1 MERRSLAIGRN
12 RTKARIRC
20 RPAAPLAPLVNAAET
35 QRRQPHRSPRI
46 YTFEAATY
54 HADGKTDST
63 AIGIL
68 MRRVAGIDI
77 GGTFTDLLLCEED
90 GAQTRVRLAK
100 VPTSLDN
107 RAAAVMTALDA
118 ASADIA
124 ALDLVIHGTTAT
136 TNAVLERKVARVG
149 LVTTRG
155 FRDVLELGRR
165 TRPQPYGMTGTFE
178 PLIPRELRREVA
190 ERMLA
195 DGSVHTP
202 LDEAGLIAELNAL
215 VAAGCEALV
224 IHFLHAYA
232 NPAHEIRAGEIA
244 RKIWPN
250 AYITLGHALLSEYRE
265 YERGTTAAVNA
276 AVQPILDRYV
286 RRLEDGLRAR
296 GYRRDLLIMNG
307 NGGTVTATHAAAEA
321 AKTVMSGPASGVIAA
336 AATLAA
342 SGLRNAITY
351 DMGGTSTDV
360 ALIHGGIPEVSSE
373 LAIDYG
379 LPIHV
384 PMVDVRTVGA
394 GGGSIAS
401 LNAAGM
407 LRVGPESAGAAP
419 GPICFGRG
427 GAEPT
432 ITDANLILGRL
443 PPGKLLS
450 VDRPVAMEAVR
461 VAFGERLA
469 RPLGLSIEESAA
481 AVLALA
487 NTHMAGAIRLVSL
500 SRGHDPRDF
509 CLFAFGG
516 AGPLHAVALART
528 LGVPE
533 VLIPARPGLTNA
545 LGCLVADLRQDFVK
559 TVNAPL
565 EAIDMAEAAA
575 ILDDHAAR
583 GRAINAAEQ
592 SEIVET
598 IVQHG
603 AEMQFRGQTHLIR
616 VALPGAQLAR
626 AALQELFD
634 AAYFRRFQI
643 RMPEIKAQVV
653 NLTTS
658 VIGKRRAFPVA
669 ALLDGALRARS
680 VAGARTGTRRL
691 YAESRWHEA
700 AVYAREQLP
709 LGGAV
714 AGPAVIEQVDATTVV
729 EPDAV
734 AAVDAVGNLR
744 IALAAAGMTHA

>member
-1 MERRSLAIGRN
+1 
-12 RTKARIRC
+12 
-20 RPAAPLAPLVNAAET
+20 
-35 QRRQPHRSPRI
+35 
-46 YTFEAATY
+46 
-54 HADGKTDST
+54 
-63 AIGIL
+63 

-77 GGTFTDLLLCEED
+77 GGTFTDLLLCEEGE
-90 GAQTRVRLAK
+90 GATRVHVAK
-100 VPTSLDN
+100 VPTTLDN
-107 RAAAVMTALDA
+107 RASGVLTALDQTGVDVA
-118 ASADIA
+118 R
-124 ALDLVIHGTTAT
+124 LDLIIHGTTAT
-136 TNAVLERKVARVG
+136 TNAVLERKVARAG
-149 LVTTRG
+149 LITTAG

-165 TRPQPYGMTGTFE
+165 TRPKPYGMTGTFE

-195 DGSVHTP
+195 DGRVHVP
-202 LDEAGLIAELNAL
+202 LDEAGLATEIRAL
-215 VAAGCEALV
+215 LEAGCEALV
-224 IHFLHAYA
+224 IHFIHAYA
-232 NPAHEIRAGEIA
+232 NPAHELRAGEIA
-244 RKIWPN
+244 HAIWPN

-265 YERGTTAAVNA
+265 YERGTTASVNA

-286 RRLEDGLRAR
+286 RRLEDDLKTR
-296 GYRRDLLIMNG
+296 GYTRDLLIMNG
-307 NGGTVTATHAAAEA
+307 NGGTVAAKYAASDA
-321 AKTVMSGPASGVIAA
+321 AKTVMSGPASGVMAA
-336 AATLAA
+336 AATLSAT
-342 SGLRNAITY
+342 GLANAITY

-360 ALIHGGIPEVSSE
+360 ALIHGGIPDVSSE
-373 LAIDYG
+373 LSIDYG

-427 GAEPT
+427 GTRPT
-432 ITDANLILGRL
+432 ITDANLLLGRL
-443 PPGKLLS
+443 PPDRLLS
-450 VDRPVAMEAVR
+450 VETPVSLEAVR
-461 VAFGERLA
+461 AAFETA
-469 RPLGLSIEESAA
+469 IATPLKLSIEASAA
-481 AVLALA
+481 AVIELA

-500 SRGHDPRDF
+500 SRGYDPRDF

-528 LGVPE
+528 LGIPE

-559 TVNAPL
+559 TINAPL
-565 EAIDMAEAAA
+565 ESIAM
-575 ILDDHAAR
+575 DDVAHVLTEQAAR

-598 IVQHG
+598 VVRYA

-616 VALPGAQLAR
+616 VALPAADLTR
-626 AALQELFD
+626 AALQDLFD

-658 VIGKRRAFPVA
+658 VIGKRRAFPIA
-669 ALLDGALRARS
+669 ALLDPGLRAAS
-680 VAGARTGTRRL
+680 VDAARTGTRRL
-691 YAESRWHEA
+691 YADARWHEA
-700 AVYAREQLP
+700 GVYAREKLP
-709 LGGAV
+709 IGARIE
-714 AGPAVIEQVDATTVV
+714 GPAIIEQIDATTVV
-729 EPDAV
+729 EPGAL
-734 AAVDAVGNLR
+734 ATVDLIGNLR
-744 IALAAAGMTHA
+744 VAVQMRGARDV